1 MFIDAVLIYGEA
13 KNFSVSVNVRN
24 DNDTSFVPF
33 DLTDYAIKFDVL
45 GSPTANGKILLSK
58 TITQL
63 TNLNEEGQITD
74 AQNGQFVFNITA
86 DETVQLGLGHHPIQI
101 KIIDLDTGAEFI
113 TLTEGG
119 DLGEFSKLHI
129 VQV

>member
-1 MFIDAVLIYGEA
+1 MFINAVLIYGEA
-13 KNFSVSVNVRN
+13 KNFSVSVNVKN
-24 DNDTSFVPF
+24 ENETEFIPF
-33 DLTDYAIKFDVL
+33 NLTDYAIQFNVL
-45 GSPTANGKILLSK
+45 GSPTANAKVLVSK

-86 DETVQLGLGHHPIQI
+86 DETIQLGLGHHPIQI
-101 KIIDLDTGAEFI
+101 KIIDLDTGNELV

-119 DLGEFSKLHI
+119 DLGEFNKIHI